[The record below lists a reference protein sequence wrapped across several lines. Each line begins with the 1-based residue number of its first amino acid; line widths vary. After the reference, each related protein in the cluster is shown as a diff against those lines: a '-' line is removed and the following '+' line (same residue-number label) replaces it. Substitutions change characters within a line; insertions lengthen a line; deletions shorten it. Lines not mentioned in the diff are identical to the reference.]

1 LGRVTGGTTHQIAL
15 NGNGTNFFTYSHY
28 GNFSLPTIIPLTN
41 CIDQG
46 VYKVGCQQN
55 YAGTFEDACAVN
67 ANCNPCNFVQMMQQI
82 NEIEDETAALKRKI
96 DNDKTE
102 DVLTAMQNSS
112 ATQAITLVT
121 DSLRQYLSEEVLMKY
136 LRAQVTDWNEFKNT
150 LIKNSPLQP
159 KVTQVY
165 DSIFVPSAIRNLI
178 AEATAPI
185 SRYQILL
192 DEISKLEI
200 KQQQISNTLVNAYL
214 DSALND
220 SAIWVLKNQHTI
232 SAAVQLLPYLVANN
246 DTDLETYIELLANE
260 AMHLKRISISED
272 KAQNMNKMID
282 FFNWMYAIKNSN
294 VPLNNLTSE
303 KEDLL
308 EFAQE
313 YPPTQTSY
321 MAQSLLQIINGNE
334 YERIPKVLY
343 QFSNGN
349 RGAQVTQ
356 SPIEQKSIAFDA
368 KIKLLSASPNPFSDQ
383 TTINYTLVEN
393 TKAELMVVEVA
404 TGKIIKIVTVIADAS
419 QSYLLNNEGLTP
431 GVYAIQLFI
440 NSQLINAIKVVYIQ

>member
-1 LGRVTGGTTHQIAL
+1 
-15 NGNGTNFFTYSHY
+15 
-28 GNFSLPTIIPLTN
+28 
-41 CIDQG
+41 
-46 VYKVGCQQN
+46 
-55 YAGTFEDACAVN
+55 
-67 ANCNPCNFVQMMQQI
+67 
-82 NEIEDETAALKRKI
+82 
-96 DNDKTE
+96 
-102 DVLTAMQNSS
+102 
-112 ATQAITLVT
+112 
-121 DSLRQYLSEEVLMKY
+121 MKY